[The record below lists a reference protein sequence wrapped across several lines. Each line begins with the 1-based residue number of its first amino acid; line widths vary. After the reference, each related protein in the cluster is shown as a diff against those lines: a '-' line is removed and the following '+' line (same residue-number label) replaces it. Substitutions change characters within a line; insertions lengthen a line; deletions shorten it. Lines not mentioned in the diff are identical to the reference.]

1 MATVDVIKKI
11 PLNRVIFTAG
21 ILGLVFILISSF
33 IPDNEKSQSSEPK
46 STVFSESAYLDETE
60 KRLGDFLKNMEG
72 VGNVKV
78 MITLKGGELYTYAR
92 EGRKSVSESKTETDE
107 NYVMSGRDK
116 NPVLETVSNPEIKG
130 AVVAC
135 DGAYNPSVKTD
146 VYNTVSKILG
156 IPVSAIYVTELK

>member
-1 MATVDVIKKI
+1 MDMVDVIKKI
-11 PLNRVIFTAG
+11 QLNKVIFIAG

-33 IPDNEKSQSSEPK
+33 IPDDKSENLESE
-46 STVFSESAYLDETE
+46 SIVFSESAYLYETE

-72 VGNVKV
+72 VGNVEV
-78 MITLKGGELYTYAR
+78 MITLKGGELYTYAK

-107 NYVMSGRDK
+107 SYVMSGRDK
-116 NPVLETVSNPEIKG
+116 SPVLETVSNPEIKG

-156 IPVSAIYVTELK
+156 IPVSAVYVTELK